1 MDIHI
6 AESIRQRILNES
18 PHGAVIT
25 DPIDGLLY
33 IFYDHMDIQNTGTSV
48 KIRFFDE
55 HDNLLFT
62 ERKKIK
68 PGDTY
73 VLTTPGRIGVVENWN

>member
-6 AESIRQRILNES
+6 AEAVRQRILNEL
-18 PHGAVIT
+18 PHNAVIT
-25 DPIDGLLY
+25 DPLDDQQY
-33 IFYDHMDIQNTGTSV
+33 IFYDHMDIQNTGIGI

-55 HDNLLFT
+55 HNNLLFT

-73 VLTTPGRIGVVENWN
+73 VLTTPGRIGVVANWN